1 MTHVGDNIKRI
12 RRKAGMNQ
20 QELAE
25 RCGISKSQ
33 LSRLESGEQ
42 DNPLI
47 KTIIPIATALGVS
60 LDEIV
65 FGETAE
71 SMTYLSQAMEEL
83 PDEEQRKGQAPNRR
97 SQNSKAEIS
106 DPSRTIRKPTKEQN
120 NQGENFKQYQEDKT
134 HRQSLNS
141 SR

>member
-33 LSRLESGEQ
+33 LSRLESGDQ

-83 PDEEQRKGQAPNRR
+83 PDED
-97 SQNSKAEIS
+97 KAA
-106 DPSRTIRKPTKEQN
+106 IRKLIRGWMLISHTEKL
-120 NQGENFKQYQEDKT
+120 GD
-134 HRQSLNS
+134 
-141 SR
+141 